1 MKMRKVLAVLM
12 LVVFVFAFTAGCGN
26 NAGTDQSGDGQAAGG
41 NETQQPE
48 GDTVKIGV
56 NFELTGDLA
65 SYGQSKLNGVKI
77 ALEEINAAGGVL
89 GKQIELVEYDNK
101 GDNAE
106 AVNLATRLMGEDK
119 VPVMMGPVT
128 SGRVMAAINVAKQFQ
143 VPMVTGTGTSAGI
156 TVNED
161 GSVND
166 FVYRIC
172 FIDPYQGNLA
182 ANFAADSLG
191 LKTAAMLVNQSDEYS
206 IKMAEAFKETFTAKG
221 GQVVAEES
229 FMQGDMDFKAALTS
243 IKSKNPEMIFVPNYY
258 EPDALIAKQAKEVGY
273 DGYLIGGDGWDNLDH
288 LINTAGAEALQKT
301 YFIGHYFSGDTDEK
315 NVAFVEKYKALA
327 NSNPPSFAALGYDLM
342 YFVKDAIE
350 RAGSLDPAAI
360 NTAMAETK
368 GFSGITG
375 TFDMG
380 ENHDPIKSAVV
391 IGFDADGNY
400 VLKEKVQ

>member
-191 LKTAAMLVNQSDEYS
+191 LKTAMLVNQSDEYS